1 MLDESHELLSSD
13 RISKAPIIVI
23 HTCDDNNEGNNIT
36 REKLIKPTLIQT
48 KRPPRIEEH
57 V

>member
-1 MLDESHELLSSD
+1 LLDESHELLSSD